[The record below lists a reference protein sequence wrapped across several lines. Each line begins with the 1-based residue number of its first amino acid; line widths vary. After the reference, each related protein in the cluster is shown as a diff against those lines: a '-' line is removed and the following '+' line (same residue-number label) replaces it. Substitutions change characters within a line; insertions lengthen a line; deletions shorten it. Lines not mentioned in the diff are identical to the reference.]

1 MNYDNNDWLDEMISW
16 AVKNRI
22 SEKNLP
28 RNKEDLLKLEHLELR
43 NQIIIDIPE
52 SIGNCVNLK
61 SLDLSGN
68 KLVKIP
74 ESIGNCVNLS
84 YLCLWDN
91 NLVKI
96 PKSIAKLSNLTELDL
111 SYNQLVNIP
120 ASIENL
126 INLKELSLYENLL
139 QEIPNF
145 IGELSNLVELDL
157 SKNKLKTIPCSI
169 IRWENLKSLNL
180 NLDNSIIFDEKIIN
194 ILFHENNDLA
204 VKFYKKLQQNS
215 IDRLKVYVSV
225 YFRIAH
231 LEENIFD
238 LYVNISKLIKIL
250 QPEDCVDF
258 LHKIDAMERQL
269 MMSHYHY
276 EFKGDWSYVF
286 EFPCRT
292 SKIIMD
298 IIDENQN
305 TLGSLLDLYRP
316 IIDKRR
322 DLLKIGYNIT
332 PQDVQY

>member
-1 MNYDNNDWLDEMISW
+1 
-16 AVKNRI
+16 
-22 SEKNLP
+22 
-28 RNKEDLLKLEHLELR
+28 
-43 NQIIIDIPE
+43 
-52 SIGNCVNLK
+52 
-61 SLDLSGN
+61 
-68 KLVKIP
+68 
-74 ESIGNCVNLS
+74 
-84 YLCLWDN
+84 
-91 NLVKI
+91 
-96 PKSIAKLSNLTELDL
+96 
-111 SYNQLVNIP
+111 
-120 ASIENL
+120 
-126 INLKELSLYENLL
+126 
-139 QEIPNF
+139 
-145 IGELSNLVELDL
+145 L
-157 SKNKLKTIPCSI
+157 SKNQLKTIPCSI
-169 IRWENLKSLNL
+169 VRWENLKSLNL
-180 NLDNSIIFDEKIIN
+180 NLDNSIIFDKKIIN
-194 ILFHENNDLA
+194 ILFNEDNKLA

-225 YFRIAH
+225 SFRIVH

-238 LYVNISKLIKIL
+238 LYVNISKLIKIF

-258 LHKIDAMERQL
+258 IHKIDAMERQL

-276 EFKGDWSYVF
+276 EFKGDWSYMF